1 MPDEQETGS
10 RAVAIYPFGKIVG
23 LFFTFC
29 VAAGFVGMGVWFAIW
44 AWRGAI
50 AAMGI

>member
-1 MPDEQETGS
+1 M
-10 RAVAIYPFGKIVG
+10 AIYPFGKIVG